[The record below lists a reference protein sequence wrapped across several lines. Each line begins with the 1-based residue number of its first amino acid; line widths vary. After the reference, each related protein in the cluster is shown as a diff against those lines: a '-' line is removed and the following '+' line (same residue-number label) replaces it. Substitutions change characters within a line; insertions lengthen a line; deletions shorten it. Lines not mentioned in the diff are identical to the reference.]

1 MDKMIKGSNKT
12 GLVLCLI
19 LYFAVTAVLSP
30 FFLYNIGPD
39 ATAYISAARK
49 YLDGH
54 HLAAVSTHWSPL
66 LAWLLASLM
75 GIGFSELVAM
85 RLLMLF
91 SGAAFVLAVDFLAGR
106 LSVGRDMREVMRF
119 IIAICAAS
127 YALLSAT
134 PDLLLATII
143 ACYLGVVFDRSYPC
157 RKYSSILAG
166 MLAGLGY
173 LAKSYALPFFIL
185 HFPLASLGHWL
196 DSKTHA
202 NRRNIVM
209 KTFIG
214 FGVFILVA
222 AIWLPVISAKA
233 GHFTIGS
240 AGTYNKSF
248 IAPGSVG
255 HPVGNVGLIPPPDAA
270 GMSAWDDPS
279 SVPVNEWSPF
289 GSMAE
294 FSHLVKVV
302 RNNTVELLVVF
313 TKWSV
318 FSIPILLL
326 FLALAIRD
334 LLKRQNYVQCVLPF
348 LTVALFAS
356 GFLPFVVKARY
367 LWIVHALIVIM
378 GMRALESPAIKQM
391 RAVSRNSLMAL
402 FIVSCIVMPVANTVV
417 DINKGKEVYE
427 LARDLKEQGVSGKL
441 ASYNNGMDSH
451 LLSFHLKAQYYGRS
465 ADRSTEEE
473 TWEELKRHRID
484 YYLVWE
490 KVDNLP
496 EFLSGLDEPVI
507 RLANLSAFPLHYA
520 NVEPEQEPVQ

>member
-1 MDKMIKGSNKT
+1 MIKGSHKS
-12 GLVLCLI
+12 GLVLCLV
-19 LYFAVTAVLSP
+19 LYFAITAALSP
-30 FFLYNIGPD
+30 LFLYNIGPD

-49 YLDGH
+49 HLAGH

-185 HFPLASLGHWL
+185 HFPIASLGHWL

-202 NRRNIVM
+202 NRRNIIM
-209 KTFIG
+209 KMFIG
-214 FGVFILVA
+214 FGAFILVA
-222 AIWLPVISAKA
+222 AIWLPVISSKA

-240 AGTYNKSF
+240 AGAYNKSLV
-248 IAPGSVG
+248 APNSVG
-255 HPVGNVGLIPPPDAA
+255 HPVSNVGLLPPPDPY
-270 GMSAWDDPS
+270 GLSAWDDPIS
-279 SVPVNEWSPF
+279 APVNEWDPF
-289 GSMAE
+289 GSMQA
-294 FSHLVKVV
+294 FSHLVKVS
-302 RNNTVELLVVF
+302 RNNAIELLVVF

-318 FSIPILLL
+318 FSVPILLL

-348 LTVALFAS
+348 LTAVLFAA
-356 GFLPFVVKARY
+356 GFLPFIVKARY

-378 GMRALESPAIKQM
+378 GMRILETPAIKQM
-391 RAVSRNSLMAL
+391 RAASRNSLLAL
-402 FIVSCIVMPVANTVV
+402 FIASFMVMPVANTAV
-417 DINKGKEVYE
+417 DINKGKEVYD
-427 LARDLKEQGVSGKL
+427 LAQGLKEQGVSGKL
-441 ASYNNGMDSH
+441 ASYNSGMDSH

-465 ADRSTEEE
+465 ADGNTDEE
-473 TWEELKRHRID
+473 TWAELKRHRID

-496 EFLSGLDEPVI
+496 EFLSGLDKPVI

-520 NVEPEQEPVQ
+520 DIEPEKDPAK